1 MTSPPDT
8 GTARPDRR
16 TTTPKPKEDIK
27 WGDLLEKFRSVQLR
41 HEKARTKQLLLPR
54 TSPRIETTPSATP
67 NVAQKRNTSTGPA
80 VPIAPAPTASHKK
93 GGRSIHTLTQG
104 IINVGRGNEGK
115 KVSGSGKRA

>member
-1 MTSPPDT
+1 MTSSPDT
-8 GTARPDRR
+8 STARLDRR
-16 TTTPKPKEDIK
+16 TATPKPKEDIK
-27 WGDLLEKFRSVQLR
+27 WGDLLDKFRSVQVR

-54 TSPRIETTPSATP
+54 TSPRIDTPPATTPT
-67 NVAQKRNTSTGPA
+67 VTQKRVSTAPGVANAPVPA
-80 VPIAPAPTASHKK
+80 TGHKR